1 MNERQCETC
10 GRMPERCICLSPAQV
25 AAYVTGGDNAR
36 WLKRPGTS
44 EAA

>member
-10 GRMPERCICLSPAQV
+10 GQSPISCICLSEAQV

-36 WLKRPGTS
+36 WLKRPEKS